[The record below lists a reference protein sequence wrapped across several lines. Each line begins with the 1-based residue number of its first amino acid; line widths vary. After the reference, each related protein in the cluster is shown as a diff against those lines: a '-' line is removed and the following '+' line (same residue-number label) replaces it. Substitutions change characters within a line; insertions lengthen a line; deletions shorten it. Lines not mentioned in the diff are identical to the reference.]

1 MLTLEE
7 EQHPGVVLHELDAL
21 ACSSPRG
28 ADRSEP
34 DDVVVVAG
42 HPCNGLQEF
51 RQQLRPL
58 GLPHSHRVVFNY
70 LLSGPEFTNYRALP
84 FSYQTPKDPVHIY
97 MRHAI
102 LG

>member
-1 MLTLEE
+1 MNRDFGVYTHTVYNIYAHLGFENLLTLELE
-7 EQHPGVVLHELDAL
+7 KQHPGVVLHEADAL

-58 GLPHSHRVVFNY
+58 GLPHSHRLY
-70 LLSGPEFTNYRALP
+70 
-84 FSYQTPKDPVHIY
+84 IY
-97 MRHAI
+97 
-102 LG
+102 